1 MVDTWNGDVRLTDD
15 GHTPIPAGF
24 MKKPLFSWMRA
35 VVVLTL
41 EQATQTLQAAA
52 RAAQI
57 NPNASIASATRRKPV
72 MFAPMM

>member
-1 MVDTWNGDVRLTDD
+1 MVDTWNGD
-15 GHTPIPAGF
+15 
-24 MKKPLFSWMRA
+24 

-41 EQATQTLQAAA
+41 EQATRTLQAAA